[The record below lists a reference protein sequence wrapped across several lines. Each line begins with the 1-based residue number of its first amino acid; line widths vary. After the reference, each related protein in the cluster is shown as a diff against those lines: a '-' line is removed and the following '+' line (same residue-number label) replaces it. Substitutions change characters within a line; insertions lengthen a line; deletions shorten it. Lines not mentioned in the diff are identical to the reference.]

1 MTMLDSMRRHRH
13 WLKWVLL
20 LVVLSFVAFY
30 VPDFLSDRTGNG
42 AAGPNQE
49 LASVNGE
56 PISTMAF
63 RRAYQQRVQA
73 FRSAYGGSFN
83 EQMLK
88 QLGIEQQILRQL
100 IDERTAVAEAR
111 RLGLSVSDAEV
122 AQRIYEIP
130 AFQQN
135 GVFSEEYYS
144 RLLASQR
151 PPLSKGEFEESLR
164 RSLLVDKL
172 RAALTEWVGVSDSDV
187 AAEFKRRNEKVKAE
201 LVVVAADKL
210 RGDVSVTDQDVAA
223 WYGAHKDTYRVG
235 EKRKIKYLLID
246 TEQLRTKAVVSP
258 AEIDRYY
265 RANEPQFITPE
276 QVRASHILLKTEGKD
291 EAAVKLKA
299 EALLKQAKAGADFAQ
314 LAKKNSEDEG
324 SAAQGGDLDYFGRGK
339 MVKEFDDVAFSLAPG
354 QISDLVKSQFGFH
367 IIKVTD
373 KKPETRRTLDE
384 VRAEITERLS
394 YESAQTQAQTIG
406 EAVAKEISSPADL
419 DKVAKA
425 RGLSVQE
432 SGYFSKDEPIAG
444 FGPAPEITD
453 EAFTMKE
460 GTVAGPVRT
469 ARGTVFFATTGRQDA
484 RVPALAEVKDKVRED
499 ALGQKA
505 RELSKARAEALGAG
519 LASNFAAAAKS
530 AGLEVKATEIVA
542 RGTTWPDVGIN
553 SAVDDAIFQQAPGG
567 VTRPIVTDGG
577 TVIAR
582 VVERQ
587 DVTPEELAKARDGL
601 KQELVADRRTKFFS
615 AYMLKA
621 RERMKI
627 QVNQDA
633 VRAVAG

>member
-20 LVVLSFVAFY
+20 LVVLSFIAFY
-30 VPDFLSDRTGNG
+30 VPDFLSDRTRRNG
-42 AAGPNQE
+42 PGPNQP

-56 PISTMAF
+56 PISVTAF

-73 FRSAYGGSFN
+73 FRNAYGASFN

-130 AFQQN
+130 AFQRN
-135 GVFSEEYYS
+135 GVFDEEYYS

-151 PPLSKGEFEESLR
+151 PPLSKVEFEESLR

-172 RAALTEWVGVSDSDV
+172 RAALTEWVSVPDTDV
-187 AAEFKRRNEKVKAE
+187 ESEYRHRNEKVKAE
-201 LVVVAADKL
+201 LVVLSADAL
-210 RGDVSVTDQDVAA
+210 RNDVSVTDQDVAA
-223 WYGAHKDTYRVG
+223 WYASHKGAYRIG

-246 TEQLRTKAVVSP
+246 TERLRAKAVVLP
-258 AEIDRYY
+258 ADVERYY
-265 RANEPQFITPE
+265 RANEPQFATPE

-291 EAAVKLKA
+291 EAAVKARA
-299 EALLKQAKAGADFAQ
+299 EALLKQAKAGADFAE
-314 LAKKNSEDEG
+314 LAKKNSEDQA
-324 SAAQGGDLDYFGRGK
+324 SAAQGGDLDYFGRGR
-339 MVKEFDDVAFSLAPG
+339 MAKEFEDAAFGLASG
-354 QISDLVKSQFGFH
+354 QISDVVKSPFGFH

-373 KKPETRRTLDE
+373 RKPETKRTLDE
-384 VRAEITERLS
+384 VRGEITERLS
-394 YESAQTQAQTIG
+394 YERAQTQVQTLG
-406 EAVAKEISSPADL
+406 DTVAKQITSPADL
-419 DKVAKA
+419 DKVARA
-425 RGLSVQE
+425 RGLTVQE

-453 EAFTMKE
+453 EAFTLKE

-469 ARGTVFFATTGRQDA
+469 ARGIVFFATIGRQDA
-484 RVPALAEVKDKVRED
+484 RVPEFAAVKDKVKED
-499 ALGQKA
+499 ALRQKA
-505 RELSKARAEALGAG
+505 RELSKTRAEALSTG
-519 LASNFAAAAKS
+519 LSANFAATAKS
-530 AGLEVKATEIVA
+530 AGLAVKTTEVVA
-542 RGTTWPDVGIN
+542 RGTAWPDVGIN
-553 SAVDDAIFQQAPGG
+553 PAVDEAIFQQPMGG

-577 TVIAR
+577 TVVAR

-587 DVTPEELAKARDGL
+587 SVTPEDLAKTRDGL

-615 AYMLKA
+615 AYMVKA

-627 QVNQDA
+627 QVNQD
-633 VRAVAG
+633 VLRTLAG

>member
-30 VPDFLSDRTGNG
+30 VPDFLSNRTGNG
-42 AAGPNQE
+42 AGPNQE

-56 PISTMAF
+56 PISIMAF

-73 FRSAYGGSFN
+73 FRNAYGGSFN
-83 EQMLK
+83 EQTLK

-135 GVFSEEYYS
+135 GVFAEEYYS

-151 PPLSKGEFEESLR
+151 PPLSKAEFEESLR

-172 RAALTEWVGVSDSDV
+172 RGALTEWVGVPDSDV
-187 AAEFKRRNEKVKAE
+187 EAEFKRRNEKVKAE

-223 WYGAHKDTYRVG
+223 WYATHKDTYRVG

-258 AEIDRYY
+258 AEIERYY
-265 RANEPQFITPE
+265 RANEPQFVTPE

-291 EAAVKLKA
+291 EAAVKVKA
-299 EALLKQAKAGADFAQ
+299 EALLKQAKAGADFAE

-324 SAAQGGDLDYFGRGK
+324 SAAQGGDLDYFGHGK

-394 YESAQTQAQTIG
+394 YERAQTQAQTMG
-406 EAVAKEISSPADL
+406 EAMAKEIASPADL

-425 RGLSVQE
+425 RGLAVQE

-444 FGPAPEITD
+444 FGPAPEITE

-469 ARGTVFFATTGRQDA
+469 ARGTVFFATTGRQDP
-484 RVPALAEVKDKVRED
+484 RIPPLAEVKDKVKED

-519 LASNFAAAAKS
+519 LAANFAAAAKS

-553 SAVDDAIFQQAPGG
+553 AAVDEAIFQQPAGG

-587 DVTPEELAKARDGL
+587 NVTPEELAKARDGL